1 MLDMSIKSF
10 PRFSI
15 RIGFV
20 LSTALNWVYLFLQEH
35 SYSVITLDNFTKL
48 ILISFSG
55 RNTFNL
61 IKWSILFELEW
72 PFFSTVFSISKFIQL
87 TATLFLECPSAH
99 LLDFY
104 TLFKSPFQTPNW
116 LTQKK
121 QQRCI
126 NFFMSQY
133 RIA

>member
-1 MLDMSIKSF
+1 MSIKSF

-61 IKWSILFELEW
+61 IKWSILFELE
-72 PFFSTVFSISKFIQL
+72 
-87 TATLFLECPSAH
+87 
-99 LLDFY
+99 
-104 TLFKSPFQTPNW
+104 
-116 LTQKK
+116 
-121 QQRCI
+121 
-126 NFFMSQY
+126 
-133 RIA
+133 